1 MNFIRFT
8 MKNITLKIAL
18 FAICCFCGTR
28 GFAQSLSGTT
38 WSYSERLF
46 GVPNVSEVTSYF
58 TFTSSTEVIW
68 LFQTPDNHVFP
79 IAPTGTYNATT
90 HKIVFKTENE
100 TITFDFIPQ
109 SSQQAKMT
117 CRYEGI
123 KHLYNSGNSFIVNKE
138 RLSLQPNTSLVGT
151 SWQTSWMVEQYGK
164 EPYPQYEYMYFKSK
178 HEVLVGGHSW
188 FYVCIGNNVALIGS
202 LNSAQIGTYNPQRKT
217 ISFCKDGIYGCRN
230 YDTGTFQLVE

>member
-1 MNFIRFT
+1 
-8 MKNITLKIAL
+8 MKNIILK
-18 FAICCFCGTR
+18 FAVFTICCLGCIQV
-28 GFAQSLSGTT
+28 FAQSLSGTT

-79 IAPTGTYNATT
+79 IAPIGTYNAAT
-90 HKIVFKTENE
+90 HKIVFKVEGT

-117 CRYEGI
+117 CYCEEI
-123 KHLYNSGNSFIVNKE
+123 NHLYNSGNSFIVNKE

-188 FYVCIGNNVALIGS
+188 FYVCIGNNVALIGR
-202 LNSAQIGTYNPQRKT
+202 LNSAQIGIYDVGRKT
-217 ISFCKDGIYGCRN
+217 ISFCKDSIYGCRDYN
-230 YDTGTFQLVE
+230 AGTFTLVE